1 MLVWSVGIKFGYLVE
16 FCYRIK
22 LEFLDFEI
30 RKYFFIVKFV
40 NGKLI
45 LKDFVEVFGGKFN
58 LGVFMVNVCNFC
70 DDVVGEMVDIILGD
84 VWFLWYEID
93 NKGNN
98 LIIVRNYMINELLD
112 VGRRNNEFNI
122 EMCIFDDVL
131 WV

>member
-1 MLVWSVGIKFGYLVE
+1 MKFFFWIEMLVWSVGIKFGYLVE

-84 VWFLWYEID
+84 VWFL
-93 NKGNN
+93 
-98 LIIVRNYMINELLD
+98 
-112 VGRRNNEFNI
+112 
-122 EMCIFDDVL
+122 
-131 WV
+131 